1 MKYLSLNI
9 QFFIAFSFFM
19 TGGNLNADAQSLISD
34 KLEGKC
40 VKILRDVLETQSEWV
55 KVHAAEYLLWAGYPQ
70 GVRQTFQN
78 EEKQFGKEPRYRI
91 GIWRVLAQ
99 AANNLDDKKV
109 WTDKILQAFL
119 DTNGIDRIHAAET
132 LAKLSIS
139 PLQKAPV
146 ITARSITS
154 SDKNL
159 ALYTRWS
166 VSFYSADSLKAAQR
180 YFFDLLMSGAGDL
193 SERKLVA
200 FVVRNLGGLTVSE
213 WNKLSRK
220 ALTQA
225 AGSEA
230 GIYLLSTSFVTA
242 PESCIK
248 SNSFQQIKRKLLKYQ
263 NSPDKSDRIEMI
275 TALSEKGTKND
286 LPVLISLLDNENP
299 LGNGAD
305 NADVKASAANA
316 ILKIT
321 KRKYY

>member
-1 MKYLSLNI
+1 
-9 QFFIAFSFFM
+9 M
-19 TGGNLNADAQSLISD
+19 TGSNLNACAQSLISD

-55 KVHAAEYLLWAGYPQ
+55 KVHAAEYLLWRGYPQ
-70 GVRQTFQN
+70 GVLQAFRK
-78 EEKQFGKEPRYRI
+78 EEKQLGKEPRYRI

-99 AANNLDDKKV
+99 SAGNLNDKKI
-109 WTDKILQAFL
+109 WTNKILQAFL

-139 PLQKAPV
+139 PLQEAPD
-146 ITARSITS
+146 ITTRSMEST
-154 SDKNL
+154 DKIL

-166 VSFYSADSLKAAQR
+166 VSFYSTDSLKAAQK
-180 YFFDLLMSGAGDL
+180 YFFNLLISEAGDL
-193 SERKLVA
+193 SERKLIA
-200 FVVRNLGGLTVSE
+200 FIVRNLDGLTISD
-213 WNKLSRK
+213 WSRLSRK
-220 ALTQA
+220 ALAQNN
-225 AGSEA
+225 GPQA

-248 SNSFQQIKRKLLKYQ
+248 SISFQQIRRELLKYR

-275 TALSEKGTKND
+275 SALSKKGTEND
-286 LPVLISLLDNENP
+286 LQILISLLDNENS
-299 LGNGAD
+299 LGNDAD
-305 NADVKASAANA
+305 DADVKASAANA